1 MLSQGRSGRVP
12 GFGKIYCAQQM
23 DQGPN
28 CWALCYQI
36 LLLICAVWCHPVTRD
51 RNRSHL
57 KDKFVL
63 VEAHSVKRW
72 VEATKLLLFMCVK
85 MTTTRTTFISAGT
98 IYDKCPCRTW
108 EWLWPLHV
116 KWSPVSV
123 CPIHCPSYW
132 SLGAFFIPFV
142 IPLQVQ
148 RDLAWMRK
156 RPFHYSFI
164 IICAYGG
171 SSTWETR

>member
-57 KDKFVL
+57 KDKFHSLISCLLKPTLWNDGLKQQNYYYLCVL
-63 VEAHSVKRW
+63 KW
-72 VEATKLLLFMCVK
+72 L
-85 MTTTRTTFISAGT
+85 TT
-98 IYDKCPCRTW
+98 
-108 EWLWPLHV
+108 
-116 KWSPVSV
+116 